1 MFSNFKNAFIKKPQ
15 FTIQPP
21 KSVLDVLSKD
31 LPEGFRYI
39 SDQEGFCR
47 IDCGGVMNFG
57 ELRLQIPKDA
67 QPLFAELEKVSMKDI
82 LVYAQN
88 SQTNIEVLPDAEGC
102 YTVNG
107 KKIEAD
113 KFVIAPL
120 KGYQLKNG
128 RLYVMAPPFPD
139 PFPIEVTG
147 NGFSLKLM
155 VQRQV
160 INSIKTV
167 KIGTVSKSA
176 LKVEYTVEQMT
187 NTGKMN
193 INITMCPSSS
203 ASDVLASKEIF
214 NAFIQGEGTLC
225 GVSIN
230 VNKDNTSNLVPDEV
244 IRFWHQ
250 IVAVEKTLDVKF
262 DVSKEIT
269 FDDIKKIKKLYRCLV
284 EKAPFRTNLN
294 DNTIQGVGEFDH
306 SSIDIGQE
314 VRFEYVETVQMD
326 LFSTSI
332 RYYKLVDVFDGMVG
346 KIQAPE
352 EGTRGKFFVKLYP
365 AKNKKMYSATQYYLE
380 KNLMEDC
387 LKDPKHIEIF
397 QSALEIEL

>member
-15 FTIQPP
+15 FTIHPP
-21 KSVLDVLSKD
+21 AAVLDVLSKD

-39 SDQEGFCR
+39 NDHDGFCR
-47 IDCGGVMNFG
+47 IDCDGVMDFG
-57 ELRLQIPKDA
+57 ELRLQIPEDA
-67 QPLFAELEKVSMKDI
+67 QPLFAELERVSMKDI
-82 LVYAQN
+82 LAYAQN
-88 SQTNIEVLPDAEGC
+88 TQTNIEVLPDAEGY

-107 KKIEAD
+107 KKIKAD

-120 KGYQLKNG
+120 NGYQSKNG
-128 RLYVMAPPFPD
+128 RLYIMAPPFPD

-155 VQRQV
+155 AQRQV

-167 KIGTVSKSA
+167 KIGTVSPSA
-176 LKVEYTVEQMT
+176 LKVEYTLEQMT
-187 NTGKMN
+187 KTGKMN
-193 INITMCPSSS
+193 ISITMCSSSS

-214 NAFIQGEGTLC
+214 NAFIRGEGTLC
-225 GVSIN
+225 GAIIN

-250 IVAVEKTLDVKF
+250 IVDVEKALDVKF

-269 FDDIKKIKKLYRCLV
+269 FNDIKRIKKLYRCLI
-284 EKAPFRTNLN
+284 EKAPFRTNLS

-306 SSIDIGQE
+306 SSINIGQE
-314 VRFEYVETVQMD
+314 VRFEYVETVQID
-326 LFSTSI
+326 LFSVTI
-332 RYYKLVDVFDGMVG
+332 RYYKLVDVFDGAVG

-352 EGTRGKFFVKLYP
+352 EGTKGKFLVKLYP
-365 AKNKKMYSATQYYLE
+365 AENKKMYSSTQYYLE

-387 LKDPKHIEIF
+387 IKDPKHIEIF
-397 QSALEIEL
+397 QYALELS